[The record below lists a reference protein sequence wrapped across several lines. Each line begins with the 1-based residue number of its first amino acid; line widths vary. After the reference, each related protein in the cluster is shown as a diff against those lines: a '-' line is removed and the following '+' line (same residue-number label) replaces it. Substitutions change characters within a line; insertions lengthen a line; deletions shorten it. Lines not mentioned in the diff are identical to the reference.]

1 MCNRDAA
8 RVRCQA
14 TGKRGR
20 RRTRAPGSK
29 DPPSENAVLA
39 LASVADVRRVAC
51 RGALEGLHARLVPGR
66 AVDAVSGVVGGG
78 RSSVLGAAS
87 EPGEREQ
94 PSERGIPSEPV
105 DGARGVSDVALPWV
119 GVKVRCIISMTV
131 GWRALGLFV

>member
-1 MCNRDAA
+1 MFCFRDAA

-66 AVDAVSGVVGGG
+66 AVDAVSVVVGGG
-78 RSSVLGAAS
+78 GGSSAPRRSRASVSSRLSAVS
-87 EPGEREQ
+87 R
-94 PSERGIPSEPV
+94 PSR
-105 DGARGVSDVALPWV
+105 
-119 GVKVRCIISMTV
+119 SME
-131 GWRALGLFV
+131 LEE

>member
-1 MCNRDAA
+1 MFCFRDAA

-14 TGKRGR
+14 TGKWGR

-66 AVDAVSGVVGGG
+66 AVDAVSGVGGG
-78 RSSVLGAAS
+78 SLTSSAARRSRASVSSRLSAVS
-87 EPGEREQ
+87 R
-94 PSERGIPSEPV
+94 PSR
-105 DGARGVSDVALPWV
+105 
-119 GVKVRCIISMTV
+119 SME
-131 GWRALGLFV
+131 LEE

>member
-1 MCNRDAA
+1 MFCFRDAA

-78 RSSVLGAAS
+78 RSSAS
-87 EPGEREQ
+87 APRRSRASVSSRLSAVSR
-94 PSERGIPSEPV
+94 PSR
-105 DGARGVSDVALPWV
+105 
-119 GVKVRCIISMTV
+119 SME
-131 GWRALGLFV
+131 LEE

>member
-1 MCNRDAA
+1 MFCFRDAA

-66 AVDAVSGVVGGG
+66 AVDAVSAVVGVGGG
-78 RSSVLGAAS
+78 SLGPRRSRASVSSRLSAVS
-87 EPGEREQ
+87 R
-94 PSERGIPSEPV
+94 PSR
-105 DGARGVSDVALPWV
+105 
-119 GVKVRCIISMTV
+119 SME
-131 GWRALGLFV
+131 LEE

>member
-1 MCNRDAA
+1 MFCFRDAA

-51 RGALEGLHARLVPGR
+51 GGALEGLHARLVPGR
-66 AVDAVSGVVGGG
+66 AVDAVSAVVGVGGG
-78 RSSVLGAAS
+78 SLGPPRSRASVSSRLSAVS
-87 EPGEREQ
+87 R
-94 PSERGIPSEPV
+94 PSR
-105 DGARGVSDVALPWV
+105 
-119 GVKVRCIISMTV
+119 SME
-131 GWRALGLFV
+131 LEE

>member
-1 MCNRDAA
+1 MFCFRDAA

-66 AVDAVSGVVGGG
+66 AVDAVSVVVGGG
-78 RSSVLGAAS
+78 GGSSVPRRSRAS
-87 EPGEREQ
+87 VSSRLSAVSR
-94 PSERGIPSEPV
+94 PSR
-105 DGARGVSDVALPWV
+105 
-119 GVKVRCIISMTV
+119 SME
-131 GWRALGLFV
+131 LEE

>member
-1 MCNRDAA
+1 MYRDAA

-66 AVDAVSGVVGGG
+66 AVDAVSAVLGGG
-78 RSSVLGAAS
+78 RSSSSARRSRAS
-87 EPGEREQ
+87 VSSRLSAVSR
-94 PSERGIPSEPV
+94 PSR
-105 DGARGVSDVALPWV
+105 
-119 GVKVRCIISMTV
+119 SME
-131 GWRALGLFV
+131 LEE

>member
-1 MCNRDAA
+1 MFCVRDAA

-66 AVDAVSGVVGGG
+66 AVDAVSAVLGGG
-78 RSSVLGAAS
+78 GSSAPRRSRASVSSRLSAVS
-87 EPGEREQ
+87 R
-94 PSERGIPSEPV
+94 PSR
-105 DGARGVSDVALPWV
+105 
-119 GVKVRCIISMTV
+119 SME
-131 GWRALGLFV
+131 LEE